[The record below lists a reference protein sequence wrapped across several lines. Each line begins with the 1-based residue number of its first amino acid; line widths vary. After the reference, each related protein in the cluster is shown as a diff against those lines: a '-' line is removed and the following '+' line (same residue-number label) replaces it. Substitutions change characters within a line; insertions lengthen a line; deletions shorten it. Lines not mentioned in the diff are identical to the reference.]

1 MRDALSGALPIV
13 EHAVAA
19 CEGVAS
25 EPLVATAR
33 ETVGAV
39 RTRLSYPDEVV
50 VVALAGGTGSGKSS
64 LLNALVSEE
73 IADVGGVRPTTSQAL
88 AAVPERF
95 STTMS
100 GYLDALSIPE
110 RAEYDA
116 GSIVWIDLPDT
127 DSLEVEHRL
136 HAEALIP
143 VVDVIVWVFDPEKYR
158 DARTHN
164 ELIRPLAT
172 HGDQLVFVLNQSDR
186 LQQRDLDLVLADLR
200 TALVED
206 GVSDPRLISVA
217 AGPPAGPPIGTDGL
231 SAVIEQKRSLRSML
245 YRKLIRD
252 LHDTLGQL
260 ADDVGSSVDFDNR
273 AEHALAESVAAL
285 ARDDREAAIQMLES
299 LYSEV
304 AATLPGPLR
313 KQVTSLMARVPTHVQ
328 RVSEGSWSP
337 GRKKLFGKSE
347 PPGFQSNAARELL
360 VESVIR
366 PLRAH
371 LARRAIAGA
380 SLTEASLAIGAI
392 ESRG

>member
-1 MRDALSGALPIV
+1 MRDAFSGALPIV

-19 CEGVAS
+19 CEGVVS
-25 EPLVATAR
+25 EALVAKAT
-33 ETVGAV
+33 GAVRTV
-39 RTRLSYPDEVV
+39 RTRLSYPDEIL

-64 LLNALVSEE
+64 LLNALVSRE
-73 IADVGGVRPTTSQAL
+73 IADVGGVRPTTSHAL

-110 RAEYDA
+110 RAEYDN
-116 GSIVWIDLPDT
+116 GSVVWIDLPDT

-136 HAEALIP
+136 HAEELIP

-158 DARTHN
+158 DARTHH
-164 ELIRPLAT
+164 ELIRPLAE

-186 LQQRDLDLVLADLR
+186 LEQRELEMVLADLR
-200 TALVED
+200 SALVED
-206 GVSDPRLISVA
+206 GVSGPQLIPVA
-217 AGPPAGPPIGTDGL
+217 AGPPVGPPIGIEAL
-231 SAVIEQKRSLRSML
+231 SAVIEAKRKLRSML
-245 YRKLIRD
+245 YLKLLKD
-252 LHDTLGQL
+252 LHETLREL
-260 ADDVGSSVDFDNR
+260 TDEVGSSVDFDKR
-273 AEHALAESVAAL
+273 AANVLVESVAAL
-285 ARDDREAAIQMLES
+285 SRDDREAATQTLES
-299 LYSEV
+299 LYAEV
-304 AATLPGPLR
+304 SATLPGPLR
-313 KQVTSLMARVPTHVQ
+313 EHVTTLMARVPTHVQ

-337 GRKKLFGKSE
+337 GRKRLFGKPE
-347 PPGFQSNAARELL
+347 PPEFRPDAAKELL

-392 ESRG
+392 EPHG